1 MMKKLFCDRCKK
13 EVDKLNI
20 IKIPDPDKPTSHG
33 AYSIKDAE
41 VCDSCKAFIDKAVNE
56 YNDSMVKV
64 RFAFYEALFSNN

>member
-20 IKIPDPDKPTSHG
+20 IKIPDKPISHG
-33 AYSIKDAE
+33 AYNVKDAE